1 MKFSAFI
8 LVLLVGC
15 INVHSPKMD
24 SSSFSKN
31 ENKPADRYINFTN
44 RTNLDLRKILNEFND
59 IKKIIIQ
66 SGNRGSL
73 SFSPHELN
81 GSTYINVI
89 SSNTYEVTIIS
100 NSGNITKRKIR

>member
-1 MKFSAFI
+1 MKFSELI
-8 LVLLVGC
+8 LILLIGC
-15 INVHSPKMD
+15 INIHSAKMD

-31 ENKPADRYINFTN
+31 ENKPAERYVNLTN
-44 RTNLDLRKILNEFND
+44 RTNLDLRKILNEFTD

-81 GSTYINVI
+81 GNSYINVI
-89 SSNTYEVTIIS
+89 SSKTYDVTVIS
-100 NSGNITKRKIR
+100 SNGNITKRKIR

>member
-1 MKFSAFI
+1 MKFSAFL
-8 LVLLVGC
+8 LVLLVSC
-15 INVHSPKMD
+15 IDIHSPKMD
-24 SSSFSKN
+24 SSSFSKD
-31 ENKPADRYINFTN
+31 ENKPEDRYVNFTN

-81 GSTYINVI
+81 GSTFISVI
-89 SSNTYEVTIIS
+89 SSKTYDITIIS
-100 NSGNITKRKIR
+100 STGNITKRKIR